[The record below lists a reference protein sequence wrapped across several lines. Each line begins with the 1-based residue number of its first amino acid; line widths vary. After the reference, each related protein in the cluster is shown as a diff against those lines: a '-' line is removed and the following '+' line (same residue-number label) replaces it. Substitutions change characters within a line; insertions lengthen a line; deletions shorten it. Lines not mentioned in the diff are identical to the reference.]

1 MTNFNTNNIPPVTRN
16 LLIINLI
23 VWAIC
28 FFVRSIPVVYILGL
42 HYFQTKGFYL
52 YQFFTYMFTHYEF
65 THLFFN
71 MFALFMF
78 GGLVEQVMGS
88 KRYLTYYLLTGIGA
102 GIIHSLVFFLR
113 IQWFDYVDMVPIAI
127 GASGAV
133 FGLLL
138 AFGMLFPNMPMY
150 FMFIPIPIKAK
161 YLVIGYGVIEFF
173 FGIANFSGDRI
184 GHFAYLG
191 GMLVGLILMLY
202 WKKKKTIN
210 NGRSIF

>member
-1 MTNFNTNNIPPVTRN
+1 MTNFSANNIPPVTRN
-16 LLIINLI
+16 ILIINLI
-23 VWAIC
+23 VWAAC
-28 FFVRSIPVVYILGL
+28 NLLRGIPLVYFLGL
-42 HYFQTKGFYL
+42 HYFQDPGFNL
-52 YQFFTYMFTHYEF
+52 YQLFTSMFTHQAF

-102 GIIHSLVFFLR
+102 GIIHLLVFFIR
-113 IQWFDYVDMVPIAI
+113 IQWFDYVGMVPIAI

-161 YLVIGYGVIEFF
+161 YLVIGYGAIEFF
-173 FGIANFSGDRI
+173 FGIANFSGDKI
-184 GHFAYLG
+184 AHFAHLG

-210 NGRSIF
+210 HGRFIF